1 MLESIYKLTSSNNHV
16 HCIGSYD
23 GAYQSRSGKSG
34 GGLRRYCFASTISV
48 DPCKVRSYD
57 IACNSCSSWNE
68 NEPKYTKGQISEAN
82 IKHGHKIIKQSV
94 QLNILNL
101 HLSN

>member
-1 MLESIYKLTSSNNHV
+1 MMVHIKVDLENLEVVCVDIVSLQRSQLT
-16 HCIGSYD
+16 
-23 GAYQSRSGKSG
+23 
-34 GGLRRYCFASTISV
+34 
-48 DPCKVRSYD
+48 CKVRSYD